1 MSSDDN
7 PRASAFTEQRR
18 RQLLDV
24 AWQLVREEGTEGLS
38 LGRLAEQ
45 AGVTKPV
52 VYDHFET
59 RTGLLVALY
68 QEYDARQTAMLDSA
82 LAGGSGCRPG
92 WPGAGDRRRLCEL
105 RDEPGREIPGSARRS
120 PEMEASNA

>member
-1 MSSDDN
+1 MTTLAQAPS
-7 PRASAFTEQRR
+7 REQR

-68 QEYDARQTAMLDSA
+68 RSTT
-82 LAGGSGCRPG
+82 
-92 WPGAGDRRRLCEL
+92 
-105 RDEPGREIPGSARRS
+105 PGRPPCSTAPWPAALPTWMAGRR
-120 PEMEASNA
+120 